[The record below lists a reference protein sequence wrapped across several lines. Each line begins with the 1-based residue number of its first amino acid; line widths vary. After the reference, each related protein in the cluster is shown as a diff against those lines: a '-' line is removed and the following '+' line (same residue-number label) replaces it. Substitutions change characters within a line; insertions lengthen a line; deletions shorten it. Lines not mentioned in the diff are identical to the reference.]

1 MSITKQDEVTFG
13 EIQKGSKFVLPDPL
27 PPDCGKFMAYWV
39 YEKAL
44 PTHAIIIGVKPNAPR
59 SAQQCIGEHRFFQL
73 DTEVILQG

>member
-44 PTHAIIIGVKPNAPR
+44 PTHAIIIGVKPNAPDQH
-59 SAQQCIGEHRFFQL
+59 SNALVNIASSNW
-73 DTEVILQG
+73 ILK